1 MTTYRIVGNHS
12 VAGVAPGGTVTDADL
27 EGANIE
33 ALVDAGHLEP
43 GNQTKTKKE
52 EA

>member
-1 MTTYRIVGNHS
+1 MTTYKIAGTHS
-12 VAGVAPGGTVTDADL
+12 VAGVAPGGTVTDEDL
-27 EGANIE
+27 EGANVE

-43 GNQTKTKKE
+43 ANQTKTKKE